1 MKKIHIFKTGTHT
14 SAAGTT
20 HEFSESLLQ
29 DAVNAYDPALHE
41 APIVIG
47 HPKGEEQAYGWI
59 ESMSYSDGDV
69 EAIPHQ
75 VSVEFEEAVKA
86 GKFKKVSASWY
97 TPDHPQNPAPGNLYL
112 RHVGFLGA
120 QPPAIKGLRPVEFS
134 EGEGETIEF
143 EESISDAIAME
154 GTAGVFKRLREF
166 LIDKFSREEAD
177 RVIPDYVIEDVKSAA
192 NSKFESTTKPI
203 NYSEGDDTMTL
214 EELQAENETLKA
226 QLDDAN
232 SRVQSLEG
240 QVNDFNESQKAA
252 RKAHIETQVDALVAE
267 GLLPASQRDHAISFA
282 EQADAAAQT
291 MEFGEG
297 DDKTEL
303 KGADAYIKFMRDTAK
318 PSVDFSE
325 RAKDENEA
333 QKPLTA
339 QELTAKAL
347 SFQESEAKE
356 GRDITLIQ
364 AINHIH
370 NQQAEK

>member
-1 MKKIHIFKTGTHT
+1 MKKIHIFTIGKHT

-20 HEFSESLLQ
+20 HEFGESLLQ
-29 DAVNAYDPALHE
+29 DAANVYSPELHE
-41 APIVIG
+41 APIVVG
-47 HPKGEEQAYGWI
+47 HPKDNGPAYGWI
-59 ESMSYSDGDV
+59 KALNYSDGDI

-75 VSVEFEEAVKA
+75 VSVEFEESVKA
-86 GKFKKVSASWY
+86 GNYKKVSASWY

-120 QPPAIKGLRPVEFS
+120 QPPAIKGLRPVEFN
-134 EGEGETIEF
+134 ETEGETIEF

-177 RVIPDYVIEDVKSAA
+177 RVIPDYVIDDVKNAA
-192 NSKFESTTKPI
+192 NSKFERTSNPI
-203 NYSEGDDTMTL
+203 NYSEGDNTMTL

-232 SRVQSLEG
+232 SKVQSLEG

-252 RKAHIETQVDALVAE
+252 RKAHIETQIDALVAE
-267 GLLPASQRDHAISFA
+267 GLLPSSQREHAISFA
-282 EQADAAAQT
+282 EQADAAAKT

-297 DDKTEL
+297 DEKTEL

-318 PSVDFSE
+318 PAVDFSE
-325 RAKDENEA
+325 RSKDESEA
-333 QKPLTA
+333 RKPLTA

-356 GRDITLIQ
+356 GREVTLIQ

-370 NQQAEK
+370 KQQAEN